1 VELEDRVE
9 QISAIIRELRQTA
22 GDGPRVRQLLDA
34 IFRSVHSFKAAAAA
48 NGLADVSRNAH
59 EFENLLHSLRT
70 GKVKLDEDVLLVMD
84 ETTAGL
90 LRPSDVSQ
98 LDRFNQLNTEGSK
111 SADQLPAEFAEL
123 KEDERHRAAEAI
135 REGSNLYV
143 MEAVFEVT
151 DFDRRFRE
159 LRQQLEKTS
168 EIISTS
174 ANMDQAKIYFR
185 VLYASNSEKIPIS
198 TLFQQ
203 TLRAGESIATA
214 LGKEIA
220 FVAQGREIVFEKSIG
235 DAIGDAL
242 LHLVRN
248 SVDHGIESRG
258 TVILDATTDHDQ
270 IQIVVTDDGRGIDP
284 ANLLEIFQAGF
295 STATDITELSG
306 RGVGLDV
313 VKTVVEKF
321 GGSVSVTSE
330 PHKGSSF
337 KIIFPN
343 ESSKLTT

>member
-1 VELEDRVE
+1 V
-9 QISAIIRELRQTA
+9 
-22 GDGPRVRQLLDA
+22 
-34 IFRSVHSFKAAAAA
+34 
-48 NGLADVSRNAH
+48 
-59 EFENLLHSLRT
+59 
-70 GKVKLDEDVLLVMD
+70 
-84 ETTAGL
+84 
-90 LRPSDVSQ
+90 
-98 LDRFNQLNTEGSK
+98 
-111 SADQLPAEFAEL
+111 
-123 KEDERHRAAEAI
+123 
-135 REGSNLYV
+135 
-143 MEAVFEVT
+143 
-151 DFDRRFRE
+151 
-159 LRQQLEKTS
+159 
-168 EIISTS
+168 
-174 ANMDQAKIYFR
+174 
-185 VLYASNSEKIPIS
+185 
-198 TLFQQ
+198 FQQ
-203 TLRAGESIATA
+203 TLRAGKSIATA

-235 DAIGDAL
+235 DAIGDVL

-248 SVDHGIESRG
+248 AVDHGIESRG